1 MNSPRE
7 RSVLAERLVAQFLE
21 LPGLRLTTEQTA
33 RLLGVDYG
41 MSEGVVG
48 ALLDSAF
55 LRRMPDGSVVRADR

>member
-7 RSVLAERLVAQFLE
+7 RSVLAERLVAHFLE

-33 RLLGVDYG
+33 RLLGVDRG

-55 LRRMPDGSVVRADR
+55 LRRMPDGSIVRSDR